1 MSVRSTSLSEMKE
14 QSSSNMEGQS
24 WVQSESSRDS
34 LNTVYRYCGGLFSI
48 AVIEIYD
55 QKQLRGKGIISS

>member
-24 WVQSESSRDS
+24 WVQSESSLDS
-34 LNTVYRYCGGLFSI
+34 LNTVYCYCGGLFSI

-55 QKQLRGKGIISS
+55 QKQLGGKGIISS